1 MPEKNTI
8 KKTWDI
14 DFPTYTMIEQIATER
29 NCSVTAIAN
38 EALRYYNDRY
48 YLEHK
53 ATMLPDDILEAMRS
67 TVTLLEHRLD
77 NRANQLL
84 SSMAIQMF
92 IVNKLLADNLE
103 ISPDGLELYRQQAV
117 EFLKANNRLL
127 NLKDVI

>member
-1 MPEKNTI
+1 
-8 KKTWDI
+8 
-14 DFPTYTMIEQIATER
+14 MIEQIATER

-53 ATMLPDDILEAMRS
+53 ATMLPNDILEAMRS
-67 TVTLLEHRLD
+67 TVSLLEHRLD

>member
-1 MPEKNTI
+1 MSQKNTV
-8 KKTWDI
+8 KKTWFI
-14 DFPTYTMIEQIATER
+14 DTTTSEELERIANER
-29 NCSVTAIAN
+29 QVTATTVAN
-38 EALRYYNDRY
+38 EALKYYIDRY
-48 YLEHK
+48 YLEHR

-67 TVTLLEHRLD
+67 TVSLLEHRLD

-127 NLKDVI
+127 NLKDII

>member
-53 ATMLPDDILEAMRS
+53 ATMLPNDILEAMRS
-67 TVTLLEHRLD
+67 TVSLLEHRLD

>member
-1 MPEKNTI
+1 MSSKNTV
-8 KKTWDI
+8 KKTWFIDI
-14 DFPTYTMIEQIATER
+14 TTSEELDRIASER
-29 NCSVTAIAN
+29 QVSGTTVAN
-38 EALRYYNDRY
+38 DALKYYIDRY
-48 YLEHK
+48 YLENK
-53 ATMLPDDILEAMRS
+53 ATMLPTDILEAMRS
-67 TVTLLEHRLD
+67 TVALLEHRLD

-127 NLKDVI
+127 NLKDGM

>member
-53 ATMLPDDILEAMRS
+53 ATMLPNDILEAMRS
-67 TVTLLEHRLD
+67 TVSLLEHRLD

-103 ISPDGLELYRQQAV
+103 ISPDGLEIYRQQAV

>member
-14 DFPTYTMIEQIATER
+14 DLPTYTMIEQIATER

-53 ATMLPDDILEAMRS
+53 ATMLPNDILEAMRS
-67 TVTLLEHRLD
+67 TVSLLEHRLD
-77 NRANQLL
+77 NGPTSCFPAWPSRCL
-84 SSMAIQMF
+84 SSI
-92 IVNKLLADNLE
+92 N
-103 ISPDGLELYRQQAV
+103 
-117 EFLKANNRLL
+117 FLPIIWRFPLMGWSFTASRPWNF
-127 NLKDVI
+127 

>member
-1 MPEKNTI
+1 MSSKNTV
-8 KKTWDI
+8 KKTWFI
-14 DFPTYTMIEQIATER
+14 DTTTSEELER
-29 NCSVTAIAN
+29 IAN
-38 EALRYYNDRY
+38 ERQVSGTTVANDALKYYIDRY
-48 YLEHK
+48 YLENK
-53 ATMLPDDILEAMRS
+53 ATMLPTDILEAMRS
-67 TVTLLEHRLD
+67 TVALLEHRLD

>member
-14 DFPTYTMIEQIATER
+14 DLPTYTMIEQITTER

-38 EALRYYNDRY
+38 DALLYDTHRY

-53 ATMLPDDILEAMRS
+53 ATMLPNDILEAMRS
-67 TVTLLEHRLD
+67 TVSLLEHRLD

>member
-53 ATMLPDDILEAMRS
+53 ATMLPNDILEAMRS

-84 SSMAIQMF
+84 SSMAIQLF

>member
-1 MPEKNTI
+1 MSSKNTV
-8 KKTWDI
+8 KKTWFIDI
-14 DFPTYTMIEQIATER
+14 TTSEELDRIASER
-29 NCSVTAIAN
+29 QVSGTTVAN
-38 EALRYYNDRY
+38 DALKYYIDRY
-48 YLEHK
+48 YLENK
-53 ATMLPDDILEAMRS
+53 ATMLPTDILEAMRS
-67 TVTLLEHRLD
+67 TVALLEHRLD

-127 NLKDVI
+127 NLKDVM

>member
-1 MPEKNTI
+1 MPDKNTI

-53 ATMLPDDILEAMRS
+53 ATMLPNDILEAMRS

-84 SSMAIQMF
+84 SSMAIQLF

-117 EFLKANNRLL
+117 EFLKSNNRLL

>member
-48 YLEHK
+48 YLEHR

-117 EFLKANNRLL
+117 EFLKTNNRLL
-127 NLKDVI
+127 NLKDVL

>member
-14 DFPTYTMIEQIATER
+14 DLPTYTMIEQIATER

-53 ATMLPDDILEAMRS
+53 ATMLPNDILEAMRS
-67 TVTLLEHRLD
+67 TVSLLEHRLD

-84 SSMAIQMF
+84 SSMAIQLF

-117 EFLKANNRLL
+117 EFLKTNNRLL

>member
-53 ATMLPDDILEAMRS
+53 ATMLPNDILEAMRS
-67 TVTLLEHRLD
+67 TVSLLEHRLD

-92 IVNKLLADNLE
+92 IVNKLLADLSL
-103 ISPDGLELYRQQAV
+103 IH
-117 EFLKANNRLL
+117 
-127 NLKDVI
+127 I